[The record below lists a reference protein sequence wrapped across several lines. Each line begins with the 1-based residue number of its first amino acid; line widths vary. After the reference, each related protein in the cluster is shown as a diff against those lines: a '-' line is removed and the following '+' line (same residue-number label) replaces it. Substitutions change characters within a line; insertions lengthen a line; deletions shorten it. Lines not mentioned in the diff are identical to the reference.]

1 MTPQHF
7 GIGLK
12 ELWEIDGTKHQ
23 PGLVVHGAGW
33 PLSESKASGGS
44 FLYHFED
51 RLVTLGLIADLSYTN
66 PHLSPFDELQ
76 RYKTH
81 PSIKQFLKGGK
92 RIGYGARTIT
102 KGGINSLPK
111 MSMPGA
117 LLIGCDAGT
126 LNFSKIKGTHTVSYT
141 HLTLPTILLV

>member
-1 MTPQHF
+1 MYKRQ
-7 GIGLK
+7 
-12 ELWEIDGTKHQ
+12 
-23 PGLVVHGAGW
+23 
-33 PLSESKASGGS
+33 LSESKASGGS
-44 FLYHFED
+44 FLYHFGD
-51 RLVTLGLIADLSYTN
+51 RLITLGLIVDLSYTN

-81 PSIKQFLKGGK
+81 PSIKQCLKGGK
-92 RIGYGARTIT
+92 RIGYGARAIT

-126 LNFSKIKGTHTVSYT
+126 LNFSKIKGTHTAMKSGMVAAETLFEALRNNDPGGRDLTEY
-141 HLTLPTILLV
+141 HLSLIHI